1 MKIYRRSQSLDEAY
15 ARNGGRR
22 TYGHQANT
30 RRHGRLVREDVR
42 RAQED
47 HSGPWQP
54 ENEPGEDEPP
64 QRSLPVYGQSGTPYG
79 YGFNPGEPGGWHD
92 PMDLETARRIVGERL
107 ADGATYGHA
116 AGRARGAWDANDREH
131 YRAWTAIAAA
141 KRGYDPNARKPRPA
155 QIITGRP
162 SRGFKLEQREKTT
175 RFPKAGMSIQSH
187 VILLRGPVQRL
198 LERMFA
204 ERPQL
209 QFVEHGGGLIHL
221 QLPRMITGRDFVDCL
236 KEAYES
242 VGMTPEE
249 IRKRITANTFKAAE
263 SGAEAKAAAKAASA
277 AYVDAVLGG
286 DEATIAALEA
296 KFPELPKMGKL
307 NLLTETSK
315 MGCYSFNLPA
325 GPTFQGGA
333 CPASQI
339 GFMFQTDEELQLQQR
354 TSVYA
359 KDISVPDFLCNG
371 CYAIKGCYGNPSM
384 VFVMAIRMYATRLMM
399 QQGTFVET
407 MVRAIEAGRAKSE
420 RRMKKATPD
429 NRWKIPHPD
438 YFRIHDAGD
447 FFQPKYVEQWFEIC
461 RKLPKVN
468 FWAPTRMWALH
479 RTANM
484 VFERGVPKNLALRP
498 SAIHFGDPAPDV
510 RDPGTER
517 ARITGLQLAGEPYEV
532 RAPGIAAGSGSGSNK
547 PADAWECPAYAHV
560 LEGGGAV
567 QQQTKEGELKF
578 TAKGEKMLSGG
589 TCARAHGPASPKFGD
604 EQKKTKKHTP
614 DQGHGCRACW
624 TSKHRSIFY
633 HEH

>member
-1 MKIYRRSQSLDEAY
+1 MKLYRRSQSIDEAY
-15 ARNGGRR
+15 ARNGGRLAA
-22 TYGHQANT
+22 GHQPNP
-30 RRHGRLVREDVR
+30 RRHGRLVREDVGR
-42 RAQED
+42 LQSPLAVPVEPED
-47 HSGPWQP
+47 DP
-54 ENEPGEDEPP
+54 EAHEPP
-64 QRSLPVYGQSGTPYG
+64 PRSLPVYGQSGGTPYG
-79 YGFNPGEPGGWHD
+79 YGFNPSEPGWYD
-92 PMDLETARRIVGERL
+92 PMDLETARRIVGARI

-116 AGRARGAWDANDREH
+116 VARSRGAWDANDRES
-131 YRAWTAIAAA
+131 YRAWQAIAKS
-141 KRGYDPNARKPRPA
+141 KRHTENARKPKPA

-162 SRGFKLEQREKTT
+162 RTGFRVEQREKTT

-204 ERPQL
+204 DRPNL
-209 QFVEHGGGLIHL
+209 EFVEHNGGLLHI

-236 KEAYES
+236 KEAYEA
-242 VGMTPEE
+242 VGMMPEE
-249 IRKRITANTFKAAE
+249 IRKRITANAFKAE
-263 SGAEAKAAAKAASA
+263 DSSAEAKAAAKAASA

-286 DEATIAALEA
+286 DESTIAALEV

-339 GFMFQTDEELQLQQR
+339 GFMFQTDKELQLQQR

-371 CYAIKGCYGNPSM
+371 CYALKGCYGNPSM
-384 VFVMAIRMYATRLMM
+384 VFVMAIRMHATRLMM
-399 QQGTFVET
+399 KQGTFVET
-407 MVRAIEAGRAKSE
+407 MVRAIEAGRVKSD
-420 RRMKKATPD
+420 RRMRGAKPED
-429 NRWKIPHPD
+429 QWKIPHPD

-498 SAIHFGDPAPDV
+498 SAIHFGDAAPDV
-510 RDPGTER
+510 AEPGTTN
-517 ARITGLQLAGEPYEV
+517 ARLVNLKLAGQSYEV
-532 RAPGIAAGSGSGSNK
+532 RAPGISAGSGSGSQK
-547 PADAWECPAYAHV
+547 PDAAWECPAYAHV
-560 LEGGGAV
+560 LEGGGAI
-567 QQQTKEGELKF
+567 QQRTQEGELKF

-604 EQKKTKKHTP
+604 EKRKTKKHTP